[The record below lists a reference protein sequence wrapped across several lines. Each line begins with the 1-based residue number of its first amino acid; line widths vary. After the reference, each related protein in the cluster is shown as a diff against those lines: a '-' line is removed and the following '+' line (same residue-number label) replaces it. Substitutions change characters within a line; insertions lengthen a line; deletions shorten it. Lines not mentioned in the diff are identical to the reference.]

1 MKKFLVLALA
11 AISFCAVAAHAQVGP
26 TTTVVPFNG
35 QNNPCANP
43 SIVKSHLLVNLTAGT
58 AQLVAP
64 VTGKKIHVCSLVA
77 TFAGTTP
84 ALTFLYGTQTT
95 TACDTGAANLS
106 GTFLPTSGT
115 FVNMTA
121 AEQGAIVLT
130 PASQQLCALTA
141 GSVQG
146 VLLYVQM

>member
-1 MKKFLVLALA
+1 MKFKFLAIALLAVCA
-11 AISFCAVAAHAQVGP
+11 AALHAQVGP

-64 VTGKKIHVCSLVA
+64 VTGKKTHVCSFVA

-95 TACDTGAANLS
+95 TACDTGATNLS
-106 GTFLPTSGT
+106 GAFLPTSGT
-115 FVNMTA
+115 FVNM
-121 AEQGAIVLT
+121 EVPGVGAIVFT
-130 PASQQLCALTA
+130 PVSQQLCALTA

-146 VLLYVQM
+146 VMLYVQM